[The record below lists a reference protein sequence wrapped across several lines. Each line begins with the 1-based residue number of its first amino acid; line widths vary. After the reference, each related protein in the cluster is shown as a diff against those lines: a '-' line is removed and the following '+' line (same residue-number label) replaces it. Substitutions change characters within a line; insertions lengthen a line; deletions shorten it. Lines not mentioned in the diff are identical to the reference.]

1 MIFGR
6 MKMPKYMVYATEEV
20 LYMKEIEAKNESEA
34 KRVFMDELE
43 NSDIVDGR
51 GAEIT
56 EIERIK
62 NA

>member
-1 MIFGR
+1 
-6 MKMPKYMVYATEEV
+6 MPKYMVYATEEV
-20 LYMKEIEAKNESEA
+20 LYMREVKANNQAEAKKIFMNEIEN
-34 KRVFMDELE
+34 
-43 NSDIVDGR
+43 NDIVDGR

>member
-1 MIFGR
+1 
-6 MKMPKYMVYATEEV
+6 MPKYRVYATEEV
-20 LYMKEIEAKNESEA
+20 LYMREVKANNQAEAKKIFMNEIEN
-34 KRVFMDELE
+34 
-43 NSDIVDGR
+43 NDIVDGR

>member
-1 MIFGR
+1 
-6 MKMPKYMVYATEEV
+6 MPKYRVYATEEV
-20 LYMKEIEAKNESEA
+20 LYMREVEAKNQADA
-34 KRVFMDELE
+34 KKIFMNQIE
-43 NSDIVDGR
+43 NNDIVDGR

>member
-1 MIFGR
+1 
-6 MKMPKYMVYATEEV
+6 MPKYMVYATEEV
-20 LYMKEIEAKNESEA
+20 LYMKEVEAKNESEA
-34 KRVFMDELE
+34 KKVFMDEIE